1 MVRWETPRICKRSA
15 RSTAR
20 SCAIWV
26 SFPVGR
32 PLRTAPIAWVVVAG
46 VTACAICLLLSAKCP
61 EKAICHPASPQAAR
75 TRSCNR
81 TRSCKEMQE
90 GTRLAEVRPDEVR
103 SQPRMLLYPCIPRL
117 RSTPDNVEL
126 LRVGHAKHDTARAEG
141 SATRRDCPK
150 HFPPVL

>member
-32 PLRTAPIAWVVVAG
+32 PLRTAPIAWVVVGG
-46 VTACAICLLLSAKCP
+46 VTACAICQLLSAKCP

-75 TRSCNR
+75 TRSC
-81 TRSCKEMQE
+81 KEMQE
-90 GTRLAEVRPDEVR
+90 GTRLAEVRPDIITRIGLTALREKHAGGKC
-103 SQPRMLLYPCIPRL
+103 RMAARFEEH
-117 RSTPDNVEL
+117 TDEL
-126 LRVGHAKHDTARAEG
+126 QSR
-141 SATRRDCPK
+141 
-150 HFPPVL
+150 